1 MRRYK
6 FDRLVCHSRAQVLR
20 STFKTKNRL
29 HATGSW
35 LLLDGG
41 PLDFLDES

>member
-29 HATGSW
+29 HATGSR
-35 LLLDGG
+35 LLLDCG